1 MKKIDM
7 THGPIGRKTIRF
19 ALLLALTGMLQQVFN
34 TIDTIIMGQ
43 FVGKEAMAAVGS
55 NTPIIGFIVTF
66 FIGIS
71 IGANVV
77 ISQMTGKGNREGIHR
92 AVFSTL
98 AFALAAGIVMTCLSE
113 AVAEPLLSLLQV
125 PDALIPLS
133 AQYLRIFFLA
143 LPGILVYNFASAIFR
158 SQGDTKT
165 PLFCLAAA
173 GVIKV
178 IISYTLVAFFHQ
190 GVAAV
195 AISTTCATLLS
206 SAMLVTILLRSK
218 HVIHLECRASFFDLY
233 ILREILRIGTP
244 AGVQAAVFCLSN
256 IVIQSAINSLGA
268 DVMAASAA
276 AFNLDIL
283 CYIFV
288 NAFGQACTTFVGQ
301 NYGAGDMARCR
312 RVGVITT
319 LQNLVVCVIIG
330 APILYF
336 SPSLLALF
344 TSDVMVISYGVTRMG
359 YIILAEPLNLAIEM
373 ISAYLR
379 GFGNSLSPALITIVG
394 ICGFRIL
401 YMGAVFPAIPS
412 FDCLMTVYPLSWF
425 VTAVGLSVLL
435 FKTRR
440 KYILG
445 VTGF

>member
-55 NTPIIGFIVTF
+55 NAPIIGFIVPF

-71 IGANVV
+71 LGANVV
-77 ISQMTGKGNREGIHR
+77 ISQMTGKGNQDGIHR
-92 AVFSTL
+92 AVFTTL
-98 AFALAAGIVMTCLSE
+98 AFALFAGLLVMVVSE
-113 AVAEPLLSLLQV
+113 AVARPLLSLLLV
-125 PDALIPLS
+125 PEALLPLS
-133 AQYLRIFFLA
+133 LEYLRIFFLA
-143 LPGILVYNFASAIFR
+143 LPGILMYNFSAAIFR
-158 SQGDTKT
+158 SQGDTRT

-178 IISYTLVAFFHQ
+178 IISYSLVVFFLQ

-206 SAMLVTILLRSK
+206 SAMLVTLLLRST
-218 HVIHLECRASFFDLY
+218 HVIHLDLKASLFDLY

-244 AGVQAAVFCLSN
+244 AGVQAAVFGLSN

-401 YMGAVFPAIPS
+401 YMWAVFPAIPS
-412 FDCLMTVYPLSWF
+412 FGCLMTVYPLSWF

-440 KYILG
+440 KYIFG
-445 VTGF
+445 

>member
-1 MKKIDM
+1 
-7 THGPIGRKTIRF
+7 
-19 ALLLALTGMLQQVFN
+19 
-34 TIDTIIMGQ
+34 
-43 FVGKEAMAAVGS
+43 
-55 NTPIIGFIVTF
+55 
-66 FIGIS
+66 
-71 IGANVV
+71 
-77 ISQMTGKGNREGIHR
+77 
-92 AVFSTL
+92 
-98 AFALAAGIVMTCLSE
+98 
-113 AVAEPLLSLLQV
+113 
-125 PDALIPLS
+125 
-133 AQYLRIFFLA
+133 
-143 LPGILVYNFASAIFR
+143 
-158 SQGDTKT
+158 
-165 PLFCLAAA
+165 
-173 GVIKV
+173 
-178 IISYTLVAFFHQ
+178 
-190 GVAAV
+190 
-195 AISTTCATLLS
+195 
-206 SAMLVTILLRSK
+206 MLVTILLGSR

-244 AGVQAAVFCLSN
+244 AGLQAAVFCLSN

-268 DVMAASAA
+268 DVMAATAA

-401 YMGAVFPAIPS
+401 YMGTVFPAIPS

-435 FKTRR
+435 FKTRK

-445 VTGF
+445 

>member
-7 THGPIGRKTIRF
+7 MHGPIGRKTIRF

-77 ISQMTGKGNREGIHR
+77 ISQMTGKGDREGVHR

-113 AVAEPLLSLLQV
+113 AVAESLLSLLQV
-125 PDALIPLS
+125 PDALMPLS
-133 AQYLRIFFLA
+133 AEYLRIFFLA

-206 SAMLVTILLRSK
+206 SAMLVTILLRSR

-244 AGVQAAVFCLSN
+244 AGLQAAVFCLSN

-268 DVMAASAA
+268 DVMAATAA

-336 SPSLLALF
+336 TITACAFYQRCDGHQLWRHPHGLYHSGGAFESGHRN
-344 TSDVMVISYGVTRMG
+344 D
-359 YIILAEPLNLAIEM
+359 
-373 ISAYLR
+373 LR
-379 GFGNSLSPALITIVG
+379 LSPRL
-394 ICGFRIL
+394 
-401 YMGAVFPAIPS
+401 
-412 FDCLMTVYPLSWF
+412 W
-425 VTAVGLSVLL
+425 
-435 FKTRR
+435 
-440 KYILG
+440 
-445 VTGF
+445 

>member
-19 ALLLALTGMLQQVFN
+19 ALFLALTGMLQQVFN

-55 NTPIIGFIVTF
+55 NAPIIGFIVPL

-71 IGANVV
+71 LGGNVV
-77 ISQMTGKGNREGIHR
+77 ISQMTGKGNQDGIHR
-92 AVFSTL
+92 AVFTTL
-98 AFALAAGIVMTCLSE
+98 AFALFAGLLVMVVSE
-113 AVAEPLLSLLQV
+113 AVARPLLSLLLV
-125 PDALIPLS
+125 PEALMPLS
-133 AQYLRIFFLA
+133 LEYLRIFFLA
-143 LPGILVYNFASAIFR
+143 LPGILMYNFSAAIFR
-158 SQGDTKT
+158 SQGDTRT
-165 PLFCLAAA
+165 PLLCLAAA

-178 IISYTLVAFFHQ
+178 IISYSLVVFFHQ

-206 SAMLVTILLRSK
+206 SAMLVTLLLGSQ
-218 HVIHLECRASFFDLY
+218 HVIHLDLKASLFDLY

-244 AGVQAAVFCLSN
+244 AGVQAAVFGLSN

-276 AFNLDIL
+276 AFNIEIL
-283 CYIFV
+283 VYIFI
-288 NAFGQACTTFVGQ
+288 NAFGQTCTTFVGQ
-301 NYGAGDMARCR
+301 NFGAGNMARCR
-312 RVGVITT
+312 RVGIITT
-319 LQNLVVCVIIG
+319 AQNLAFTVLIG
-330 APILYF
+330 APMLYF
-336 SPSLLALF
+336 AEPLLHLF
-344 TSDVMVISYGVTRMG
+344 TADAAVIGFAIIRVY
-359 YIILAEPLNLAIEM
+359 YIVLAEPLNLGIEM
-373 ISAYLR
+373 ISGYLR
-379 GFGNSLSPALITIVG
+379 GFGNSLAPALITVVG

-401 YMGAVFPAIPS
+401 YMWAVFPAIPS

-440 KYILG
+440 KYI
-445 VTGF
+445 FR

>member
-7 THGPIGRKTIRF
+7 THGPIGRETIRF

-77 ISQMTGKGNREGIHR
+77 ISQMTGKKNREGIHR

-113 AVAEPLLSLLQV
+113 AVAEPLLQV
-125 PDALIPLS
+125 PEALMPLS
-133 AQYLRIFFLA
+133 AEYLRIFFLA

-206 SAMLVTILLRSK
+206 SAMLVTILLRST

-244 AGVQAAVFCLSN
+244 AGLQAAVFCLSN

-268 DVMAASAA
+268 DVMAATAA

-401 YMGAVFPAIPS
+401 YMGTVFPAIPS

-435 FKTRR
+435 FKTRK

-445 VTGF
+445 

>member
-55 NTPIIGFIVTF
+55 NTPIISFIVTF

-77 ISQMTGKGNREGIHR
+77 ISQMTGKGDREGVHR

-125 PDALIPLS
+125 PDALMPLS
-133 AQYLRIFFLA
+133 AEYLRIFFLA

-165 PLFCLAAA
+165 PLFCLAVA

-206 SAMLVTILLRSK
+206 SAMLVTILLRST

-233 ILREILRIGTP
+233 ILREM
-244 AGVQAAVFCLSN
+244 QAAVFCLSN

-268 DVMAASAA
+268 DVMAATAA

-401 YMGAVFPAIPS
+401 YMGTVFPAIPS

-435 FKTRR
+435 FKTRK

-445 VTGF
+445 

>member
-77 ISQMTGKGNREGIHR
+77 ISQMTGKGDREGVHR

-98 AFALAAGIVMTCLSE
+98 VFALAAGIVMTCLSE

-125 PDALIPLS
+125 PDALMPLS
-133 AQYLRIFFLA
+133 AEYLRIFFLA

-206 SAMLVTILLRSK
+206 SAMLVTILLRST

-244 AGVQAAVFCLSN
+244 AGLQAAVFCLSN

-268 DVMAASAA
+268 DVMAATA

-425 VTAVGLSVLL
+425 VTAVGLSILL
-435 FKTRR
+435 FKTRK
-440 KYILG
+440 KYIFG
-445 VTGF
+445 

>member
-7 THGPIGRKTIRF
+7 MHGPIGRKTIRF

-77 ISQMTGKGNREGIHR
+77 ISQMTGKGDREGVHR

-125 PDALIPLS
+125 PDALMPLS
-133 AQYLRIFFLA
+133 AEYLRIFFLA

-173 GVIKV
+173 GVI
-178 IISYTLVAFFHQ
+178 ISYTLVAFFHQ

-206 SAMLVTILLRSK
+206 SAMLVTILLGSR

-244 AGVQAAVFCLSN
+244 AGLQAAVFCLSN

-268 DVMAASAA
+268 DVMAATAA

-401 YMGAVFPAIPS
+401 YMGTVFPAIPS

-435 FKTRR
+435 FKTRK

-445 VTGF
+445 

>member
-55 NTPIIGFIVTF
+55 NTPIISLIVTF

-77 ISQMTGKGNREGIHR
+77 ISQMTGKGDREGVHR

-125 PDALIPLS
+125 PDALMPLS
-133 AQYLRIFFLA
+133 LAYLRIFFLA
-143 LPGILVYNFASAIFR
+143 LPGILVYNFASAVFR

-288 NAFGQACTTFVGQ
+288 NAFGQ

-401 YMGAVFPAIPS
+401 YMGTVFPAIPS

-435 FKTRR
+435 FKTRK

-445 VTGF
+445 

>member
-55 NTPIIGFIVTF
+55 NVPIIGFIVTF

-158 SQGDTKT
+158 SQGDTRT
-165 PLFCLAAA
+165 PLFCLAVA

-178 IISYTLVAFFHQ
+178 IISYTLVVFFHQ

-206 SAMLVTILLRSK
+206 SAMLVTILLRST
-218 HVIHLECRASFFDLY
+218 HEIHLECRASLFDLY

-244 AGVQAAVFCLSN
+244 AGVQSAVFCLSN

-319 LQNLVVCVIIG
+319 AQNLVVCVIIG

-336 SPSLLALF
+336 
-344 TSDVMVISYGVTRMG
+344 RHHC
-359 YIILAEPLNLAIEM
+359 
-373 ISAYLR
+373 LR
-379 GFGNSLSPALITIVG
+379 FLPA
-394 ICGFRIL
+394 
-401 YMGAVFPAIPS
+401 M
-412 FDCLMTVYPLSWF
+412 
-425 VTAVGLSVLL
+425 
-435 FKTRR
+435 
-440 KYILG
+440 
-445 VTGF
+445 

>member
-77 ISQMTGKGNREGIHR
+77 ISQMTGNKNREGIHR

-113 AVAEPLLSLLQV
+113 AVAESLLSLLQV
-125 PDALIPLS
+125 PDALMPLS
-133 AQYLRIFFLA
+133 AEYLRIFFLA

-206 SAMLVTILLRSK
+206 SAMLVTILLRST

-244 AGVQAAVFCLSN
+244 AGLQAAVFCLSN

-268 DVMAASAA
+268 DVMAATAA

-359 YIILAEPLNLAIEM
+359 YIILAEPLNL
-373 ISAYLR
+373 
-379 GFGNSLSPALITIVG
+379 
-394 ICGFRIL
+394 
-401 YMGAVFPAIPS
+401 PS
-412 FDCLMTVYPLSWF
+412 
-425 VTAVGLSVLL
+425 
-435 FKTRR
+435 K
-440 KYILG
+440 
-445 VTGF
+445 

>member
-77 ISQMTGKGNREGIHR
+77 ISQMTGNKNREGIHR

-113 AVAEPLLSLLQV
+113 AVAESLLSLLQV
-125 PDALIPLS
+125 PDALMPLS
-133 AQYLRIFFLA
+133 AEYLRIFFLA
-143 LPGILVYNFASAIFR
+143 LPGILFYNFASAIFR

-165 PLFCLAAA
+165 PLFCLAA

-206 SAMLVTILLRSK
+206 SAMLVTILLRST

-244 AGVQAAVFCLSN
+244 AGLQAAVFCLSN

-268 DVMAASAA
+268 DVMAATAA

-401 YMGAVFPAIPS
+401 YMGTVFPAIPS

-425 VTAVGLSVLL
+425 VTAVGLFVLL
-435 FKTRR
+435 FKTRK

-445 VTGF
+445 

>member
-55 NTPIIGFIVTF
+55 NTPIIGFIVTSL
-66 FIGIS
+66 IGIS

-77 ISQMTGKGNREGIHR
+77 ISQMTGKGDRERNHR

-113 AVAEPLLSLLQV
+113 AVAESLLSLLQV
-125 PDALIPLS
+125 PDALMPLS
-133 AQYLRIFFLA
+133 AEYLRIFFLA

-165 PLFCLAAA
+165 PLFCLAA

-206 SAMLVTILLRSK
+206 SAMLVTILLRSR

-244 AGVQAAVFCLSN
+244 AGLQAAVFCLSN

-268 DVMAASAA
+268 DVMAATAA

-312 RVGVITT
+312 RVGIITT

-394 ICGFRIL
+394 ICGFRLL
-401 YMGAVFPAIPS
+401 YMGTVFPAIPS

-425 VTAVGLSVLL
+425 VTAVGLFVLL
-435 FKTRR
+435 FKTRK

-445 VTGF
+445 

>member
-55 NTPIIGFIVTF
+55 NTPIISFIVTF

-77 ISQMTGKGNREGIHR
+77 ISQMTGKGDREGVHR

-125 PDALIPLS
+125 PDALMPLS
-133 AQYLRIFFLA
+133 AEYLRIFFLA

-206 SAMLVTILLRSK
+206 SAMLVTILLRSR

-276 AFNLDIL
+276 AFNIEIL
-283 CYIFV
+283 VYIFI
-288 NAFGQACTTFVGQ
+288 NAFGQTCTTFVGQ
-301 NYGAGDMARCR
+301 NFGAGNMARCR
-312 RVGVITT
+312 RVGLITT
-319 LQNLVVCVIIG
+319 AQNLAFTVLIG
-330 APILYF
+330 APMLYF
-336 SPSLLALF
+336 AEPLLHLF
-344 TSDVMVISYGVTRMG
+344 TADAAVIGFAIIRVY
-359 YIILAEPLNLAIEM
+359 YIVLAEPLNLGIEM
-373 ISAYLR
+373 ISGYLR
-379 GFGNSLSPALITIVG
+379 GFGNSLAPALIAVVG

-401 YMGAVFPAIPS
+401 YMVTFFPLHS
-412 FDCLMTVYPLSWF
+412 DFKWLMTVYPLSWLIT
-425 VTAVGLSVLL
+425 VCGLAILL
-435 FKTRR
+435 FKTRK

-445 VTGF
+445 DW

>member
-77 ISQMTGKGNREGIHR
+77 ISQMTGKGDREGVHR

-113 AVAEPLLSLLQV
+113 AVAESLLSLLQV
-125 PDALIPLS
+125 PDALMPLS
-133 AQYLRIFFLA
+133 AEYLRIFFLA

-165 PLFCLAAA
+165 PLFCLAA

-190 GVAAV
+190 DVAAV

-206 SAMLVTILLRSK
+206 SAMLVTILLRSR

-244 AGVQAAVFCLSN
+244 AGLQAAVFCLSN

-268 DVMAASAA
+268 DVMAATAA

-401 YMGAVFPAIPS
+401 YMGTVFPAIPS

-425 VTAVGLSVLL
+425 VTAVGLFVLL
-435 FKTRR
+435 FKTRK

-445 VTGF
+445 

>member
-77 ISQMTGKGNREGIHR
+77 ISQMTGNKNREGIHR

-113 AVAEPLLSLLQV
+113 AVAESLLSLLQV
-125 PDALIPLS
+125 PDALMPLS
-133 AQYLRIFFLA
+133 AEYLRIFFLA

-165 PLFCLAAA
+165 PLFCLAA

-206 SAMLVTILLRSK
+206 SAMLVTILLRST

-244 AGVQAAVFCLSN
+244 AGLQAAVFCLSN

-268 DVMAASAA
+268 DVMAATAA

-312 RVGVITT
+312 RVGIITT

-425 VTAVGLSVLL
+425 VTAVGLFVLL
-435 FKTRR
+435 FKTRK

-445 VTGF
+445 

>member
-1 MKKIDM
+1 MISLFPRSLPFACRVRGIYEKIDM

-77 ISQMTGKGNREGIHR
+77 ISQMTGKKNREGIHR

-125 PDALIPLS
+125 PDALMPLS
-133 AQYLRIFFLA
+133 AEYLRIFFLA

-206 SAMLVTILLRSK
+206 SAMLVTILLRST

-244 AGVQAAVFCLSN
+244 AGLQAAVFCLSN

-268 DVMAASAA
+268 DVMAATAA

-336 SPSLLALF
+336 
-344 TSDVMVISYGVTRMG
+344 RHRC
-359 YIILAEPLNLAIEM
+359 
-373 ISAYLR
+373 LR
-379 GFGNSLSPALITIVG
+379 FYQRCDGHQLWRHSHGLYHSGGAFESGHRNDLRLSPRLWQFTFSGAHHDRWDLRLPHPVHG
-394 ICGFRIL
+394 DRISCHPQL
-401 YMGAVFPAIPS
+401 
-412 FDCLMTVYPLSWF
+412 
-425 VTAVGLSVLL
+425 
-435 FKTRR
+435 
-440 KYILG
+440 
-445 VTGF
+445 

>member
-19 ALLLALTGMLQQVFN
+19 ALFLALTGMLQQVFN

-55 NTPIIGFIVTF
+55 NTPIISFIVTF

-98 AFALAAGIVMTCLSE
+98 AFALGAGIVMTCLSE
-113 AVAEPLLSLLQV
+113 ALAEPLLSLLQV
-125 PDALIPLS
+125 PDAIMPLS

-165 PLFCLAAA
+165 PLLCLAVA

-195 AISTTCATLLS
+195 AISTACATLLS
-206 SAMLVTILLRSK
+206 SAMLVTILLRST
-218 HVIHLECRASFFDLY
+218 HVIHLELRASLLDLY

-301 NYGAGDMARCR
+301 NYGAGDMTRCR

-319 LQNLVVCVIIG
+319 AQNLVVCLIIG

-336 SPSLLALF
+336 SPSLLQLF
-344 TSDVMVISYGVTRMG
+344 TSDAMVISYGVTRMF

-379 GFGNSLSPALITIVG
+379 GFGNSLAPALITVVG

-401 YMGAVFPAIPS
+401 YMWAVFPAIPS
-412 FDCLMTVYPLSWF
+412 FDCLMAVYPLSWF
-425 VTAVGLSVLL
+425 VTVVGLSILL
-435 FKTRR
+435 FRTRK

-445 VTGF
+445 

>member
-77 ISQMTGKGNREGIHR
+77 ISQMTGKGDREGVHR

-98 AFALAAGIVMTCLSE
+98 VFALAAGIVMTCLSE

-125 PDALIPLS
+125 PDALMPLS
-133 AQYLRIFFLA
+133 AEYLRIFFLA

-178 IISYTLVAFFHQ
+178 IISYTLVAFF
-190 GVAAV
+190 
-195 AISTTCATLLS
+195 S
-206 SAMLVTILLRSK
+206 SGRGSCGDLYDM
-218 HVIHLECRASFFDLY
+218 CDASFF
-233 ILREILRIGTP
+233 RH
-244 AGVQAAVFCLSN
+244 
-256 IVIQSAINSLGA
+256 
-268 DVMAASAA
+268 
-276 AFNLDIL
+276 
-283 CYIFV
+283 
-288 NAFGQACTTFVGQ
+288 
-301 NYGAGDMARCR
+301 AGDDPASQHACD
-312 RVGVITT
+312 
-319 LQNLVVCVIIG
+319 
-330 APILYF
+330 
-336 SPSLLALF
+336 PSG
-344 TSDVMVISYGVTRMG
+344 MQG
-359 YIILAEPLNLAIEM
+359 IIL
-373 ISAYLR
+373 
-379 GFGNSLSPALITIVG
+379 
-394 ICGFRIL
+394 
-401 YMGAVFPAIPS
+401 
-412 FDCLMTVYPLSWF
+412 
-425 VTAVGLSVLL
+425 
-435 FKTRR
+435 
-440 KYILG
+440 
-445 VTGF
+445 

>member
-55 NTPIIGFIVTF
+55 NTPIISLIVTF

-77 ISQMTGKGNREGIHR
+77 ISQMTGKGDREGVHR

-98 AFALAAGIVMTCLSE
+98 VFALAAGIVMTCLSE

-158 SQGDTKT
+158 SQGDTRT
-165 PLFCLAAA
+165 PLFCLALA
-173 GVIKV
+173 GV

-206 SAMLVTILLRSK
+206 SAMLVTILLRST
-218 HVIHLECRASFFDLY
+218 HEIHLECRASLFDLY

-244 AGVQAAVFCLSN
+244 AGVQSAVFCLSN

-319 LQNLVVCVIIG
+319 AQNLVVCVIIG

-373 ISAYLR
+373 ISGYLR

-401 YMGAVFPAIPS
+401 YVWAVFPAIPS
-412 FDCLMTVYPLSWF
+412 FDCLMMVYPLSWF
-425 VTAVGLSVLL
+425 VTMVGLSVLL
-435 FKTRR
+435 FKTRK

-445 VTGF
+445 

>member
-77 ISQMTGKGNREGIHR
+77 ISQMTGKGDREGVHR

-113 AVAEPLLSLLQV
+113 AVAESLLSLLQV
-125 PDALIPLS
+125 PDALMPLS
-133 AQYLRIFFLA
+133 AEYLRIFFLA

-206 SAMLVTILLRSK
+206 SAMLVTILLRSR

-233 ILREILRIGTP
+233 ILREIGTP
-244 AGVQAAVFCLSN
+244 AGLQAAVFCLSN

-268 DVMAASAA
+268 DVMAATAA

-401 YMGAVFPAIPS
+401 YMGTVFPAIPS

-425 VTAVGLSVLL
+425 VTTVGLSVLL
-435 FKTRR
+435 FKTRK

-445 VTGF
+445 

>member
-55 NTPIIGFIVTF
+55 NVPIIGFIVTF

-98 AFALAAGIVMTCLSE
+98 AFALAAGIVMACLSE

-125 PDALIPLS
+125 PDALMPLS

-158 SQGDTKT
+158 SQGDTRT
-165 PLFCLAAA
+165 PLFCLALA

-206 SAMLVTILLRSK
+206 SAMLVTILLRST
-218 HVIHLECRASFFDLY
+218 HEIHLECRASLFDLY

-244 AGVQAAVFCLSN
+244 AGVQSAVFCLSN

-301 NYGAGDMARCR
+301 NYGAGRHGALPPRRGHHHCAESGRLRHHRSAHPVFFAITACAFYQRCDGHQLWR
-312 RVGVITT
+312 HPHGLYHSGGAFESGHRNDLRLSPWLWQFTVSGAHHDRRDLRLPHPVRVGR
-319 LQNLVVCVIIG
+319 
-330 APILYF
+330 
-336 SPSLLALF
+336 
-344 TSDVMVISYGVTRMG
+344 ISCHPQ
-359 YIILAEPLNLAIEM
+359 L
-373 ISAYLR
+373 
-379 GFGNSLSPALITIVG
+379 
-394 ICGFRIL
+394 
-401 YMGAVFPAIPS
+401 
-412 FDCLMTVYPLSWF
+412 
-425 VTAVGLSVLL
+425 
-435 FKTRR
+435 
-440 KYILG
+440 
-445 VTGF
+445 

>member
-1 MKKIDM
+1 M
-7 THGPIGRKTIRF
+7 
-19 ALLLALTGMLQQVFN
+19 
-34 TIDTIIMGQ
+34 
-43 FVGKEAMAAVGS
+43 
-55 NTPIIGFIVTF
+55 
-66 FIGIS
+66 
-71 IGANVV
+71 
-77 ISQMTGKGNREGIHR
+77 
-92 AVFSTL
+92 
-98 AFALAAGIVMTCLSE
+98 
-113 AVAEPLLSLLQV
+113 
-125 PDALIPLS
+125 
-133 AQYLRIFFLA
+133 
-143 LPGILVYNFASAIFR
+143 
-158 SQGDTKT
+158 
-165 PLFCLAAA
+165 A

-206 SAMLVTILLRSK
+206 SAMLVTILLRST

-244 AGVQAAVFCLSN
+244 AGLQAAVFCLSN

-268 DVMAASAA
+268 DVMAAMAA

-319 LQNLVVCVIIG
+319 VQNLVVCVIIG

-359 YIILAEPLNLAIEM
+359 YIILAEPLNLSIEM

-401 YMGAVFPAIPS
+401 YMWAVFPAIPS

-425 VTAVGLSVLL
+425 VTAVGLFVLL
-435 FKTRR
+435 FKTRK

-445 VTGF
+445 

>member
-55 NTPIIGFIVTF
+55 NTPIISLIVTF

-77 ISQMTGKGNREGIHR
+77 ISQMTGKGDREGVHR

-125 PDALIPLS
+125 PEALMPLS
-133 AQYLRIFFLA
+133 LAYLRIFFLA

-206 SAMLVTILLRSK
+206 SAMLVTILLRSR

-244 AGVQAAVFCLSN
+244 AGVQAAVFCLLN

-312 RVGVITT
+312 RVGASH
-319 LQNLVVCVIIG
+319 C
-330 APILYF
+330 
-336 SPSLLALF
+336 
-344 TSDVMVISYGVTRMG
+344 
-359 YIILAEPLNLAIEM
+359 AE
-373 ISAYLR
+373 
-379 GFGNSLSPALITIVG
+379 
-394 ICGFRIL
+394 
-401 YMGAVFPAIPS
+401 
-412 FDCLMTVYPLSWF
+412 
-425 VTAVGLSVLL
+425 
-435 FKTRR
+435 
-440 KYILG
+440 LG
-445 VTGF
+445 

>member
-77 ISQMTGKGNREGIHR
+77 ISQMTGKGDREGVHR

-125 PDALIPLS
+125 PDALMPLS
-133 AQYLRIFFLA
+133 AEYLRIFFLA

-165 PLFCLAAA
+165 PLFCLAVA

-206 SAMLVTILLRSK
+206 SAMLVTILLRST

-244 AGVQAAVFCLSN
+244 AGLQAAVFCLSN

-268 DVMAASAA
+268 DVMAATAA

-336 SPSLLALF
+336 
-344 TSDVMVISYGVTRMG
+344 RHRC
-359 YIILAEPLNLAIEM
+359 
-373 ISAYLR
+373 LR
-379 GFGNSLSPALITIVG
+379 FLPA
-394 ICGFRIL
+394 
-401 YMGAVFPAIPS
+401 M
-412 FDCLMTVYPLSWF
+412 
-425 VTAVGLSVLL
+425 
-435 FKTRR
+435 
-440 KYILG
+440 
-445 VTGF
+445 

>member
-7 THGPIGRKTIRF
+7 MHGPIGRKTIRF

-77 ISQMTGKGNREGIHR
+77 ISQMTGKGDREGVHR

-125 PDALIPLS
+125 PDALMPLS
-133 AQYLRIFFLA
+133 AEYLRIFFLA

-165 PLFCLAAA
+165 PLFCLAA

-206 SAMLVTILLRSK
+206 SAMLVTILLRST

-244 AGVQAAVFCLSN
+244 AGLQAAVFCLSN

-268 DVMAASAA
+268 DVMAATAA

-401 YMGAVFPAIPS
+401 YMGTVFPAIPS

-425 VTAVGLSVLL
+425 VTAVGLFVLL
-435 FKTRR
+435 FKTRK

-445 VTGF
+445 

>member
-55 NTPIIGFIVTF
+55 NMPIISLIVTF

-71 IGANVV
+71 LGANVV
-77 ISQMTGKGNREGIHR
+77 ISQMMGRGNQEGIHR
-92 AVFSTL
+92 AVFTTL
-98 AFALAAGIVMTCLSE
+98 AFAIAAGLTMTALSE
-113 AVAEPLLSLLQV
+113 AAAGPLLSLLQV
-125 PDALIPLS
+125 PDALMPLS
-133 AQYLRIFFLA
+133 LEYLRIFFLA
-143 LPGILVYNFASAIFR
+143 LPGILAYNFSAAIFR
-158 SQGDTKT
+158 SEGDTKT
-165 PLFCLAAA
+165 PLLCLGSA
-173 GVIKV
+173 GIIKV
-178 IISYTLVAFFHQ
+178 ILSYSLVVFFHQ

-195 AISTTCATLLS
+195 AISTMCATLLS
-206 SAMLVTILLRSK
+206 SAMLVAILLRST
-218 HVIHLECRASFFDLY
+218 HVIRLELRTSLLDLY

-244 AGVQAAVFCLSN
+244 AGVQAAVFCLAN

-268 DVMAASAA
+268 DAMAGSAA
-276 AFNLDIL
+276 AFNLEIL
-283 CYIFV
+283 VYIFI

-319 LQNLVVCVIIG
+319 TQNLALSILLG

-336 SPSLLALF
+336 AVPLLHLF
-344 TSDVMVISYGVTRMG
+344 TADVAVIGYAVTRV
-359 YIILAEPLNLAIEM
+359 YFIILAEPLNLVIEM

-379 GFGNSLSPALITIVG
+379 GFGNSLAPALIAVVG
-394 ICGFRIL
+394 ICGFRVL
-401 YMGAVFPAIPS
+401 YMWTLFPLRPD
-412 FDCLMTVYPLSWF
+412 FDWLMTVYPLSWLI
-425 VTAVGLSVLL
+425 TAVGLVILL
-435 FKTRR
+435 FKTRK

-445 VTGF
+445 